1 MSHCLLF
8 PSPSPP
14 QLVTF
19 SVQSSANQGSLIG
32 QRKAPELDNN
42 QLPTPWGSELILV
55 FFCFSKSLKFTHF
68 LGTYF
73 LLTA

>member
-19 SVQSSANQGSLIG
+19 SIQSSANQGSLIG
-32 QRKAPELDNN
+32 QRKAPELNNN
-42 QLPTPWGSELILV
+42 QLPTP
-55 FFCFSKSLKFTHF
+55 
-68 LGTYF
+68 
-73 LLTA
+73 